1 MKIFRK
7 IRLSSLTKGSI
18 GKYIIYAIGEVILVV
33 IGILIALYL
42 NNKKDVSNREVKQR
56 NHLTLMKEELENNLL
71 IIDKEHDDLSKIIV
85 NIKDLLNLSSLRKSR
100 ENISETSLSGL
111 LFLPLTRGIEI
122 DYENGAFNEFI
133 ASSTLKDIKNDTLR
147 SLLRSWNRK
156 LETLRLQEDV
166 VHKSLDKSNDYIEVN
181 ASLKTVFD
189 NINLSKA
196 YLEINNSS
204 TTRSNKHILDS
215 RQFENILI
223 QYLGVATQLHKRT
236 YPNFKTDIDAL
247 IELIEK
253 ELIK

>member
-7 IRLSSLTKGSI
+7 SRFNTLTKSNF
-18 GKYIIYAIGEVILVV
+18 GKYLLYASGEIILVV

-42 NNKKDVSNREVKQR
+42 NNKKDISNRQKIQR
-56 NHLTLMKEELENNLL
+56 NHLILIQEELENNLL
-71 IIDKEHDDLSKIIV
+71 IVEKEHIELAKITA
-85 NIKDLLNLSSLRKSR
+85 NIKDLLNLSSSDKSKK
-100 ENISETSLSGL
+100 ELKELELSEL

-122 DYENGAFNEFI
+122 DYENGAFNDFVG
-133 ASSTLKDIKNDTLR
+133 SSTLKDIKNDSLR

-156 LETLRLQEDV
+156 IETLRLQENV
-166 VHKSLDKSNDYIEVN
+166 VHKSLNRSNEYIEAN

-204 TTRSNKHILDS
+204 DTSSNKHILDS

-223 QYLGVATQLHKRT
+223 QYLGVATQLHKKE
-236 YPNFKTDIDAL
+236 YPEFKANIKTIINL
-247 IELIEK
+247 IEQELK
-253 ELIK
+253 E